1 MKPERAVEP
10 VPFTP
15 SVETQFAE
23 PSLVS
28 RPLPA
33 VGISLTN
40 QVAPVVVAVA
50 VSPPAPA
57 TTPAWITGRVKY
69 RRAPDPEYPLL
80 ARRRKQEGTVLLE
93 VLIAPDG
100 RASGVTL
107 KKSSGF
113 PALDRAALEAVP
125 GWEFE
130 VSTAQ
135 PVRAEIPVRFELVK

>member
-1 MKPERAVEP
+1 MLPGLAPIPATEP
-10 VPFTP
+10 V
-15 SVETQFAE
+15 
-23 PSLVS
+23 L
-28 RPLPA
+28 
-33 VGISLTN
+33 
-40 QVAPVVVAVA
+40 
-50 VSPPAPA
+50 
-57 TTPAWITGRVKY
+57 ITGRVKY
-69 RRAPDPEYPLL
+69 RRAPDPEYPAL

-93 VLIAPDG
+93 VIIAPDG

-130 VSTAQ
+130 VGAAQ